1 MLHSALNI
9 QNRSLMLDHLQ
20 LTTRLQNPTKRATH
34 WKWCRDAWLSLSQLR
49 MTKRQCQSYSVL
61 KLNRWPKQKILKL
74 PAFSLHSYS
83 NLLLKR
89 ISCWRMPPSGKWG

>member
-34 WKWCRDAWLSLSQLR
+34 
-49 MTKRQCQSYSVL
+49 
-61 KLNRWPKQKILKL
+61 
-74 PAFSLHSYS
+74 
-83 NLLLKR
+83 
-89 ISCWRMPPSGKWG
+89 